1 MYQKFSVHGRLAQQ
15 NFLQRMT
22 TSRVKIRLI
31 LKKVHDI
38 YFMKQRSGQACNAK
52 IIRAVNYRFIVDIWK
67 GSEFA
72 SNFEYKSSRKAG

>member
-1 MYQKFSVHGRLAQQ
+1 
-15 NFLQRMT
+15 MT

-52 IIRAVNYRFIVDIWK
+52 IIRAVNYRFIVDI
-67 GSEFA
+67 
-72 SNFEYKSSRKAG
+72 